1 MAWQR
6 IWIWRRR
13 LLCRQYHTVNFWEYN
28 YIKQYSR
35 LQCQTDIFTAFNLV
49 SWFTSTPIRHNVFFN
64 SRIPVVLLGRVP
76 TPCTLPI
83 DLPLL
88 THHFT
93 GEPVVASWNVGCFHM
108 LHWCETMYTHL
119 IRIYLSIYL
128 LILFK
133 CFFYAVFC
141 IQLRVPS
148 LINVPAHIQI
158 HSRTFLIQ

>member
-6 IWIWRRR
+6 IRIWRRR

-93 GEPVVASWNVGCFHM
+93 GKPVVASWNVGCSSCYIDVKLRTPTLYASIFPFTCWFFSSAFSM
-108 LHWCETMYTHL
+108 QSFVYNWGFLPWSMYLHTFKYTVEH
-119 IRIYLSIYL
+119 
-128 LILFK
+128 
-133 CFFYAVFC
+133 C
-141 IQLRVPS
+141 
-148 LINVPAHIQI
+148 
-158 HSRTFLIQ
+158 